1 MKRKGFKFK
10 KEVQDNMKKLLSL
23 ALATVMALGLVSCG
37 NSSSGGNSA
46 PSGSA
51 ASGSASGADWPTKSI
66 NIVVPWSAGGDTDF
80 HARTLG
86 QYLEKEL
93 GVSVTVVNTT
103 GGGGSVAS
111 TEVKNSDPD
120 GYTFLAFD
128 TAMALNHASGITDFG
143 GEAFDPVA
151 IIGKSCGEFLVTQGD
166 APYDTIPE
174 LIECSEAPPGEVRMA
189 ANTGATSYYA
199 AIKLSEQ
206 GADLNIVNSGS
217 SSERVAALLGDQI
230 NLSVNAYGVI
240 GQYIET
246 GDLKILGCLATERSE
261 TYAAVPTAVDQGVD
275 LSYDLIYNLLAP
287 KGTDPAIIEKMSEAC
302 QKIIEEDSSYAEA
315 IATSYGEKPFYMNS
329 SEAVDFLKGEDDM
342 YMEYADLFQAKS

>member
-46 PSGSA
+46 TSGSA

-166 APYDTIPE
+166 AP
-174 LIECSEAPPGEVRMA
+174 L
-189 ANTGATSYYA
+189 
-199 AIKLSEQ
+199 
-206 GADLNIVNSGS
+206 
-217 SSERVAALLGDQI
+217 
-230 NLSVNAYGVI
+230 
-240 GQYIET
+240 
-246 GDLKILGCLATERSE
+246 
-261 TYAAVPTAVDQGVD
+261 
-275 LSYDLIYNLLAP
+275 
-287 KGTDPAIIEKMSEAC
+287 
-302 QKIIEEDSSYAEA
+302 
-315 IATSYGEKPFYMNS
+315 
-329 SEAVDFLKGEDDM
+329 
-342 YMEYADLFQAKS
+342 

>member
-1 MKRKGFKFK
+1 M
-10 KEVQDNMKKLLSL
+10 
-23 ALATVMALGLVSCG
+23 
-37 NSSSGGNSA
+37 
-46 PSGSA
+46 
-51 ASGSASGADWPTKSI
+51 
-66 NIVVPWSAGGDTDF
+66 VPWSAGGDTDF

-174 LIECSEAPPGEVRMA
+174 LIEYTKAHPGEVRMA

-206 GADLNIVNSGS
+206 GADLNIAFNVKYLIDVV
-217 SSERVAALLGDQI
+217 RYIDADQI
-230 NLSVNAYGVI
+230 EINLNNAISPCIITPLNDPDYLHLVLPVR
-240 GQYIET
+240 T
-246 GDLKILGCLATERSE
+246 
-261 TYAAVPTAVDQGVD
+261 AA
-275 LSYDLIYNLLAP
+275 
-287 KGTDPAIIEKMSEAC
+287 
-302 QKIIEEDSSYAEA
+302 
-315 IATSYGEKPFYMNS
+315 
-329 SEAVDFLKGEDDM
+329 
-342 YMEYADLFQAKS
+342 

>member
-1 MKRKGFKFK
+1 
-10 KEVQDNMKKLLSL
+10 
-23 ALATVMALGLVSCG
+23 
-37 NSSSGGNSA
+37 
-46 PSGSA
+46 
-51 ASGSASGADWPTKSI
+51 
-66 NIVVPWSAGGDTDF
+66 
-80 HARTLG
+80 
-86 QYLEKEL
+86 
-93 GVSVTVVNTT
+93 
-103 GGGGSVAS
+103 
-111 TEVKNSDPD
+111 
-120 GYTFLAFD
+120 
-128 TAMALNHASGITDFG
+128 
-143 GEAFDPVA
+143 
-151 IIGKSCGEFLVTQGD
+151 
-166 APYDTIPE
+166 
-174 LIECSEAPPGEVRMA
+174 MA

-261 TYAAVPTAVDQGVD
+261 TYADVPTAVDQGVD